1 MYVVWLAAL
10 ALGAGFAI
18 FGAKNLQGKLLNL
31 AIIVGCMALG
41 FGIGYAVGLGSA
53 NLGSVPGEALPVAI
67 MFGVVA
73 ALGCVQLN
81 SSRAK

>member
-10 ALGAGFAI
+10 LLGAGFAI
-18 FGAKNLQGKLLNL
+18 SGAQNLQRKLLNL
-31 AIIVGCMALG
+31 AIIAGCMAVG

-53 NLGSVPGEALPVAI
+53 NLGSVPGEGFPVAI

-81 SSRAK
+81 SWRAK